1 MADST
6 IAGLT
11 TTDNVQDD
19 DLFVI
24 WKNGISQTRAVKKKD
39 LGISG
44 AGGNGNPYRCI
55 LYGYGASN
63 KKSILVKKGTSF
75 TFTYNNI
82 DYVKTWDRDTRI
94 DLSSQI
100 SLASSVAET
109 RTNQDNGRIFN
120 IFLNTN
126 GDIVLSTRLD
136 APSDIDNTYTADNTK
151 WIGYFSTLC
160 VSVPADQ
167 TSTLAVARN
176 SYAVGN
182 TVTVKGGYRKNDSYG
197 IHTFY
202 TKTISALIS
211 TTYYDVAT
219 VPHTLA
225 GFSAGDILPESV
237 FCLGFLPHAV
247 DTGFEGAMGMVY
259 DVDTD
264 KAVDIYL
271 QSGTG
276 NNTATVFGATH
287 TVSRQQQNH
296 EDDMRC
302 VCKQLLSDEEFTSS
316 ALGGNELT
324 TINGSADQTSV
335 GGHLDTLSKR
345 MISFIGCEEMCGYL
359 WQWLRNVSAN
369 GGRGWSNY
377 YGDNNFGQTY
387 GASYSLLA
395 GGDWANGASCGSR
408 CRGAHHG
415 RPATTEEIGGRGVC
429 RVIRNS

>member
-24 WKNGISQTRAVKKKD
+24 WKDGISQTRAVKKKD

-197 IHTFY
+197 IHTF
-202 TKTISALIS
+202 
-211 TTYYDVAT
+211 
-219 VPHTLA
+219 
-225 GFSAGDILPESV
+225 
-237 FCLGFLPHAV
+237 
-247 DTGFEGAMGMVY
+247 
-259 DVDTD
+259 
-264 KAVDIYL
+264 
-271 QSGTG
+271 
-276 NNTATVFGATH
+276 
-287 TVSRQQQNH
+287 
-296 EDDMRC
+296 
-302 VCKQLLSDEEFTSS
+302 
-316 ALGGNELT
+316 
-324 TINGSADQTSV
+324 
-335 GGHLDTLSKR
+335 
-345 MISFIGCEEMCGYL
+345 
-359 WQWLRNVSAN
+359 
-369 GGRGWSNY
+369 
-377 YGDNNFGQTY
+377 
-387 GASYSLLA
+387 
-395 GGDWANGASCGSR
+395 
-408 CRGAHHG
+408 
-415 RPATTEEIGGRGVC
+415 
-429 RVIRNS
+429 

>member
-24 WKNGISQTRAVKKKD
+24 WKDGISQTRAVKKKD
-39 LGISG
+39 LGIG

-120 IFLNTN
+120 MFLNTN

-176 SYAVGN
+176 SYAIGN
-182 TVTVKGGYRKNDSYG
+182 TVTVKGGYRKSDSYG
-197 IHTFY
+197 IHAFY
-202 TKTISALIS
+202 TKTISALTS

-264 KAVDIYL
+264 KAIDIYL

-287 TVSRQQQNH
+287 TVSRQQQNF

-302 VCKQLLSDEEFTSS
+302 VCKQLLSDEEFTSA

-324 TINGSADQTSV
+324 NIQGSADATSV
-335 GGHLDTLSKR
+335 GGHSDTLSRR
-345 MISFIGCEEMCGYL
+345 MTSFIGCEEMCGYL
-359 WQWLRNVSAN
+359 WQFLNNISAN
-369 GGRGWSNY
+369 GGSSSWNNV
-377 YGDNNFGQTY
+377 YGNNNFGQLNGISFIY
-387 GASYSLLA
+387 LA
-395 GGDWANGASCGSR
+395 GGDIVNGSSCGSR
-408 CRGAHHG
+408 CRDVLNSRSALYNVLGA
-415 RPATTEEIGGRGVC
+415 RGSSK
-429 RVIRNS
+429 IMLY

>member
-24 WKNGISQTRAVKKKD
+24 WKNGISQTRSVKKKD

-44 AGGNGNPYRCI
+44 AGGNGNSYRCI

-120 IFLNTN
+120 MFLNTN

-197 IHTFY
+197 IHAFY
-202 TKTISALIS
+202 TKTISALTS

-271 QSGTG
+271 QSGMG

-324 TINGSADQTSV
+324 NINGSADQTSV
-335 GGHLDTLSKR
+335 GGHVDTLSKR

-359 WQWLRNVSAN
+359 WQLLRNVSAN
-369 GGRGWSNY
+369 GGSGASNY
-377 YGDNNFGQTY
+377 YGNNNFGQML
-387 GASYSLLA
+387 GVSLALIA
-395 GGDWANGASCGSR
+395 GGGWTNGASCGSR
-408 CRGAHHG
+408 CRYGDNA
-415 RPATTEEIGGRGVC
+415 RSIVDAIFGGRGSSK
-429 RVIRNS
+429 IMLY

>member
-24 WKNGISQTRAVKKKD
+24 WKDGISQTIAVKKKD

-82 DYVKTWDRDTRI
+82 DYVKTWDRDTRM

-120 IFLNTN
+120 MFLNTN

-136 APSDIDNTYTADNTK
+136 APSDIDNTYTVDNTK

-197 IHTFY
+197 IHAFY
-202 TKTISALIS
+202 TKTISALTS

-259 DVDTD
+259 DVDID
-264 KAVDIYL
+264 KAIDIYL
-271 QSGTG
+271 QSGMG

-324 TINGSADQTSV
+324 NIQGAVDQTSV

-345 MISFIGCEEMCGYL
+345 MTSFIGCEEMCGYL

-369 GGRGWSNY
+369 GDSGYSNY
-377 YGDNNFGQTY
+377 YGNNNFGQMY
-387 GASYSLLA
+387 GSSFALVAGGGWDDGAS
-395 GGDWANGASCGSR
+395 GGSR
-408 CRGAHHG
+408 RRSGAAA
-415 RPATTEEIGGRGVC
+415 RSLVSASIGGRGSSK
-429 RVIRNS
+429 IMLY

>member
-24 WKNGISQTRAVKKKD
+24 WKDGISQTRAVKKKD

-120 IFLNTN
+120 MFLNTN

-182 TVTVKGGYRKNDSYG
+182 TVSVKGGYRKNDSYG
-197 IHTFY
+197 IHAFY
-202 TKTISALIS
+202 TKTISALTS

-259 DVDTD
+259 DVDID
-264 KAVDIYL
+264 KAIDIYL
-271 QSGTG
+271 QSGMG
-276 NNTATVFGATH
+276 NNTSTVFGATH
-287 TVSRQQQNH
+287 TVSRQQQNY

-324 TINGSADQTSV
+324 NINGSADQTSV
-335 GGHLDTLSKR
+335 GGHSDTNSKR

-369 GGRGWSNY
+369 EGSGWSNY
-377 YGDNNFGQTY
+377 YGDNNFGQIY
-387 GASYSLLA
+387 GSSFTLIA
-395 GGDWANGASCGSR
+395 GGSWTNEASCGSR
-408 CRGAHHG
+408 GRRGDIA
-415 RPATTEEIGGRGVC
+415 RSVANTYIGGRGSSK
-429 RVIRNS
+429 IMLY

>member
-24 WKNGISQTRAVKKKD
+24 WKDGISQTRAVKKKD

-94 DLSSQI
+94 NLSSQI

-120 IFLNTN
+120 MFLNTN

-202 TKTISALIS
+202 TKTISALTS

-237 FCLGFLPHAV
+237 FCLGFLPHAIN
-247 DTGFEGAMGMVY
+247 TGFEGAMGMVY

-264 KAVDIYL
+264 KAIDIYL

-324 TINGSADQTSV
+324 NINGSADQTSV
-335 GGHLDTLSKR
+335 GGHIDSLSKR
-345 MISFIGCEEMCGYL
+345 MISFIGCEEMCGYV

-369 GGRGWSNY
+369 GGSGISNY
-377 YGDNNFGQTY
+377 YGDNNFGQTI
-387 GASYSLLA
+387 GSSYALLA
-395 GGDWANGASCGSR
+395 GGAWDSASSRGSR
-408 CRGAHHG
+408 CRLGLDA
-415 RPATTEEIGGRGVC
+415 RSFVSIYVCGRGSSK
-429 RVIRNS
+429 IMLY

>member
-82 DYVKTWDRDTRI
+82 YYVKTWDRDTRI

-120 IFLNTN
+120 MFLNTN

-197 IHTFY
+197 IHAFY
-202 TKTISALIS
+202 TKTISALTS

-237 FCLGFLPHAV
+237 FCLGFLPHAI
-247 DTGFEGAMGMVY
+247 DAGFEGAMGMVY

-264 KAVDIYL
+264 KAIDIYL

-276 NNTATVFGATH
+276 NNTATTFGATH
-287 TVSRQQQNH
+287 TVSRQYKNH

-302 VCKQLLSDEEFTSS
+302 VCKQLLSNDEFTSS

-324 TINGSADQTSV
+324 NIQGSSDQTSV
-335 GGHLDTLSKR
+335 GGHSDILSKR

-359 WQWLRNVSAN
+359 GQWIKSMSAN
-369 GGRGWSNY
+369 GGTGWSNY
-377 YGDNNFGQTY
+377 YGLNNFGQIY
-387 GASYSLLA
+387 GASLALVA
-395 GGDWANGASCGSR
+395 GGTWGQGVSCGSR
-408 CRGAHHG
+408 CYDASIPISQVDFHIGTRGASK
-415 RPATTEEIGGRGVC
+415 IMLY
-429 RVIRNS
+429 